1 MTKKA
6 ANKSSRRAAS
16 EAAPADL
23 PTIVEV
29 PKPAEGSYDPTRP
42 LSKNTLLQHQVRHF
56 QLLEQTLPR
65 HRRSGHDYQSIVT
78 EGDAAEYLRKMTAIL
93 HPREAA
99 PAKVSAAPSGRGKN
113 E

>member
-6 ANKSSRRAAS
+6 ANKSSRRAAP

-23 PTIVEV
+23 PTMVEV
-29 PKPAEGSYDPTRP
+29 PKPAAGSYDPTRP

-65 HRRSGHDYQSIVT
+65 DRRSGHDHRRIVT
-78 EGDAAEYLRKMTAIL
+78 EGDAAEYLRKMTAML
-93 HPREAA
+93 HPQEAA
-99 PAKVSAAPSGRGKN
+99 PTKVSAAPSGPGKD